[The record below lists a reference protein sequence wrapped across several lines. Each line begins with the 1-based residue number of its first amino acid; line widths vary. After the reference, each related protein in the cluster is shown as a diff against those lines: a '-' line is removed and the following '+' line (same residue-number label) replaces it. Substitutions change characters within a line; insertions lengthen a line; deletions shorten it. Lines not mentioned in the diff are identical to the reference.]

1 MDAAAPPVGS
11 LATGPLATGPLA
23 VVRSAA
29 DLRSCVTAWHKAG
42 LRVGLVPTMGALH
55 DGHLALARRAI
66 ADCDHVVVTLFVNPT
81 QFGPNED
88 FARYPRD
95 EAADAGKLAALGV
108 DLLYA
113 PDVSAMYGEGF
124 ATSVTVAGLTDGMEG
139 AVRPGHFAGVATV
152 VAKLL
157 NQAQADDAYF
167 GEKDYQQLAVI
178 RRLAADLD
186 MATRIHGVP
195 TVREAD
201 GLALSSRNAYLTP
214 AERKIAPA
222 MQRELQAAATA
233 LKDGADVAKTLAAA
247 RAAILKAG
255 FAAVDYVELRD
266 AQSLTPLS
274 APNGRGRLLA
284 AARLGT
290 TRLLDNI
297 AVA

>member
-1 MDAAAPPVGS
+1 MDAAAP
-11 LATGPLATGPLA
+11 LAGPLATDPLA
-23 VVRSAA
+23 IVRTAA
-29 DLRSCVTAWHKAG
+29 DLRSCVLAWHKAG
-42 LRVGLVPTMGALH
+42 QRVGLVPTMGALH

-95 EAADAGKLAALGV
+95 EAADAAKLGALGV

-178 RRLAADLD
+178 RRLAKDLD
-186 MATRIHGVP
+186 IATRIHGVP

-201 GLALSSRNAYLTP
+201 GLALSSRNAYLSP
-214 AERKIAPA
+214 AQRQIAPA
-222 MQRELQAAATA
+222 LQQALQAAAAA
-233 LKDGADVAKTLAAA
+233 LLGGAVVDKSLEAA

-255 FAAVDYVELRD
+255 FDAVDYVELRD
-266 AQSLTPLS
+266 TQNLAPLTTL
-274 APNGRGRLLA
+274 NGRGRLLA

-290 TRLLDNI
+290 TRLLDNV
-297 AVA
+297 AVDPR